1 LTASNRLHRVLR
13 ATHEMKVAVILSEGK
28 DLQFRPGG
36 ELMQILRFAQNVTG
50 KLVALKKKVGRSSY
64 G

>member
-13 ATHEMKVAVILSEGK
+13 TTHEMKVAVILSEGK

-36 ELMQILRFAQNVTG
+36 ELMQILRFAQNRG
-50 KLVALKKKVGRSSY
+50 S
-64 G
+64 